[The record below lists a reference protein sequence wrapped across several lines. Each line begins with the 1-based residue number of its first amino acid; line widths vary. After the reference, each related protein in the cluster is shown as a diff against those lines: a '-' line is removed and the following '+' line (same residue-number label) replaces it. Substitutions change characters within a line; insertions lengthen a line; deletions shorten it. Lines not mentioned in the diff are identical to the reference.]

1 MKKKLNLFDLIS
13 LGVGTIIGSGIFSLL
28 GYGIAYTGRSI
39 IIALF
44 LAMFLVVMQSVR
56 YPILTSIFELKGGMY
71 GVDSM
76 TNPKVCSGFVAASD
90 LFFKIGTSSVT
101 CLALVEYLMVLFPGI
116 ALYKKLAAAVLLTV
130 FYIIAAVGDKFAA
143 KVQNLMVILMYV
155 ALGLFVVYG
164 LKNYNPAAYAGE
176 PFVMNGFA
184 AFMGATALMSYTCN
198 GFQYVINMGEA
209 AEQPKRDIPLG
220 YFISAFVAAAI
231 YALIGFAATHA
242 FSYGEIAGQNLGY
255 IAKLMMPNALYN
267 FFVIGGAM
275 FALATSLLGG
285 IASGYRP
292 VQAAAKDGWW
302 PEFLAKDTKVGVPN
316 VYFLLYILSLVPILA
331 GIDLNDLA
339 AMSLIPSGILGAITN
354 FYALKV
360 PETYAKEWGESS
372 VKMSPG
378 MYRFLLIAASVAS
391 LTIAYY
397 AFSSNNFKIPAI
409 IITIAIFVY
418 GYIRSKSDKINIQA
432 KQVYNAE

>member
-39 IIALF
+39 IVALF
-44 LAMFLVVMQSVR
+44 LAMFLVVMQSIR

-71 GVDSM
+71 GISSM
-76 TNPKVCSGFVAASD
+76 TNPKVCAGFDAASD

-101 CLALVEYLMVLFPGI
+101 CLALVEYMIVLMPGI
-116 ALYKKLAAAVLLTV
+116 GAYKKLAAAVLLTV

-143 KVQNLMVILMYV
+143 KVQNLMVILMYL

-164 LKNYNPAAYAGE
+164 LKNYNPDAYAGE
-176 PFVMNGFA
+176 PFIMNGFT
-184 AFMGATALMSYTCN
+184 AFMSATALMSYTCN

-209 AEQPKRDIPLG
+209 AERPKRDIPLG
-220 YFISAFVAAAI
+220 FFLSAFVAAAI

-242 FSYGEIAGQNLGY
+242 FSYGEIAGQNLGF
-255 IAKLMMPNALYN
+255 IAKLMMPNSLYN

-275 FALATSLLGG
+275 FALGTSLLGG

-302 PEFLAKDTKVGVPN
+302 PEALAHESRFGVPN

-354 FYALKV
+354 FYAMKV
-360 PETYAKEWGESS
+360 PETYAKQWNEST
-372 VKMSPG
+372 VKMSPT
-378 MYRFLLIAASVAS
+378 MYRFLLVIASIAS
-391 LTIAYY
+391 LIIAYY
-397 AFSSNNFKIPAI
+397 AFSSNSFKVPAT
-409 IITIAIFVY
+409 IITIAIFAY
-418 GYIRSKSDKINIQA
+418 GYIRSRSDRINIQA
-432 KQVYNAE
+432 KQVYTAE